1 MKKFF
6 FLLFLIILTVNI
18 FPQFGKNKIR
28 NKDFKWKV
36 YESQKFD
43 IYYYDVKEE
52 VIVKLK
58 EIVRK
63 SIIEYESRLNIQI
76 KNEIPIILYLSRKDF
91 QQTNI
96 IDGFISDNIGGFVE
110 MRKSRLVIPFN
121 GDYYDFERVL
131 KHEMI
136 HIFQYNYMYPEGSF
150 FEKMYKA
157 FSRPPLWLMEGMA
170 EYFSKDWQPIGRMML
185 RENIL
190 SSDIPSIS
198 LLNDSQF
205 MYHGYYGYKLAQS
218 YVEFLSKE
226 YGEDKVVKYF
236 KNLANNAN
244 SDYKKE
250 FKKIFPRDIEI
261 INQLWK
267 EDLKKNYWGEV
278 TYKKNPY
285 RVYKVVDFEN
295 RKNVQLFMPK
305 ISPGGEVVAL
315 YANYK
320 DETNILLVNLKNG
333 KLIKNL
339 TKNFSLNKYLSLKIS
354 PSSLIWSD
362 DGNYIY
368 YIAKKTTK
376 DIIIRENIFTKNIKI
391 FESNDIKT
399 INGISISDKEKLI
412 YLIGIDKSYTNIY
425 RYDINKNKIFQ
436 LTDTIYYKKDL
447 TKTNNIIYYIE
458 KREYGDYLIEYSL
471 KEGNENILYQTDTIN
486 SIHYNDNKIFF
497 DRFFED
503 SVYICFYDLLNTQL
517 YQIKESINSTL
528 YPNISKNYII
538 FNIYRNNNYK
548 LGILDNNKGNYIK
561 MTDYSYP
568 EKFKPL
574 NIKRE
579 DIKNIKEKSE
589 DYSIK
594 LAPDYFTGMLEYNT
608 GGYFRSYTTI
618 MGMDMFGDYR
628 YQLNLDITSVKEIDD
643 IDFQFNFS
651 YLKQRYSLGVS
662 LYSWTDYFFNINNV
676 LYDYTEKNYGGIASV
691 SYPLS
696 IKDRLEFYLN
706 YNRKLVEWIY
716 GEVEEYNEYSLYAA
730 FVRDSSKWWGYYHPL
745 SGYRVKISYQ
755 KNFELDKQSLNYGML
770 LSDIR
775 YYLKLTRRAS
785 LAQRVVYGEY
795 RGDDPQNFK
804 IGGIN
809 TVRGYDYQSLLGN
822 KILLYNAELRIP
834 LIDLLLFPIKDFYVP
849 YIRGVFFYDM
859 AFIGDSNEEISI
871 LNNYENDNL
880 KLDESIKA
888 SAGYGLRLYLNSFLN
903 LKFDWAWRTDLE
915 GLEDKSYFHFGI
927 GSDF

>member
-52 VIVKLK
+52 VIAKLK

-63 SIIEYESRLNIQI
+63 SIIEYEVRLDIHI

-226 YGEDKVVKYF
+226 YGENKVVRYF

-250 FKKIFPRDIEI
+250 FEKIFVKDIEVV
-261 INQLWK
+261 NQLWK
-267 EDLKKNYWGEV
+267 ENLKKEYWGEV

-285 RVYKVVDFEN
+285 RVYKVVDFKD
-295 RKNVQLFMPK
+295 RKNVQLYMPK

-320 DETNILLVNLKNG
+320 DETNIILVNLKTG
-333 KLIKNL
+333 ELIKNL

-354 PSSLIWSD
+354 PSSLIWSE

-368 YIAKKTTK
+368 YIAKKSTK

-399 INGISISDKEKLI
+399 INGISIPNKEKYI
-412 YLIGIDKSYTNIY
+412 YFIGINKIYSNIY
-425 RYDINKNKIFQ
+425 RYDIDENKTFKI
-436 LTDTIYYKKDL
+436 TNNIYYKKDL
-447 TKTNNIIYYIE
+447 TKTNDIIYYIE
-458 KREYGDYLIEYSL
+458 KREYGDYLIKYNL
-471 KEGNENILYQTDTIN
+471 KNGNESILYQTDTIN
-486 SIHYNDNKIFF
+486 SIHYSNNKIFF
-497 DRFFED
+497 D
-503 SVYICFYDLLNTQL
+503 
-517 YQIKESINSTL
+517 
-528 YPNISKNYII
+528 
-538 FNIYRNNNYK
+538 IYRNKNYK
-548 LGILDNNKGNYIK
+548 LGILDNQKENYIK
-561 MTDYSYP
+561 MKDYSYP
-568 EKFKPL
+568 DKFEPL
-574 NIKRE
+574 NIKKE
-579 DIKNIKEKSE
+579 DIENIKEKSE

-696 IKDRLEFYLN
+696 IKDRVEFYIN
-706 YNRKLVEWIY
+706 YNRKVVEWIY
-716 GEVEEYNEYSLYAA
+716 GDAEKYNEYSLYGA
-730 FVRDSSKWWGYYHPL
+730 FIRDSSKWWGYYHPL
-745 SGYRVKISYQ
+745 SGYRFRISYQ
-755 KNFELDKQSLNYGML
+755 KNFELDTQSLNYGML

-775 YYLKLTRRAS
+775 YYLKLTRRGS
-785 LAQRVVYGEY
+785 LAQRLVYGEY
-795 RGDDPQNFK
+795 RGEDPQNFK

-809 TVRGYDYQSLLGN
+809 TVRGYDYQSLLGK
-822 KILLYNAELRIP
+822 KILLYNAELRLP
-834 LIDLLLFPIKDFYVP
+834 LIDLLLFQIKDFYIP

-859 AFIGDSNEEISI
+859 AFVGDSNEDISI
-871 LNNYENDNL
+871 FSNYTTDNL
-880 KLDESIKA
+880 KLDENISA

-915 GLEDKSYFHFGI
+915 SFEDKSYFHFGI